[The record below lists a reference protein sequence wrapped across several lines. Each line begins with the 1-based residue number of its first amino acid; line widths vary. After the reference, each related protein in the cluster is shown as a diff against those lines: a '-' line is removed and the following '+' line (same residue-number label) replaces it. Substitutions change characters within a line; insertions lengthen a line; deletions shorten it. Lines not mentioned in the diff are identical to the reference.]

1 MLVVTNSRRCYT
13 YRMALAETTRHTI
26 RTVINTIAGSTKV
39 HIYLF
44 GSQARG
50 DHRFGSDI
58 DIGVERLDGKPLPPG
73 LLTDIQDAV
82 QDSNLVERVDVVD
95 CAKVSKRFHD
105 KAFERAH
112 PI

>member
-1 MLVVTNSRRCYT
+1 
-13 YRMALAETTRHTI
+13 MALVETTRHTI

>member
-1 MLVVTNSRRCYT
+1 
-13 YRMALAETTRHTI
+13 MALVETTRHTI

-105 KAFERAH
+105 KAFERAL

>member
-1 MLVVTNSRRCYT
+1 
-13 YRMALAETTRHTI
+13 MALAETTRHTI
-26 RTVINTIAGSTKV
+26 RTVINTIAASTKV

-44 GSQARG
+44 GSHARG
-50 DHRFGSDI
+50 DDRFGSDI